1 MTGCTFLE
9 GFIPDPTS
17 VLRCSQMVA
26 EVCLHRKLIQPRCQT
41 GESGRTAVRQKEKHN
56 DHRY

>member
-17 VLRCSQMVA
+17 VLFPKRSGR
-26 EVCLHRKLIQPRCQT
+26 CLHRELIQPRCQT
-41 GESGRTAVRQKEKHN
+41 GGSGRTAVRKKGKHN
-56 DHRY
+56 DHCY